1 MWERPKLLYMRP
13 HTAIYASS
21 YCYIQ
26 VVWERAGAYCHID
39 ALVAS
44 DSLLKLCSLTASL
57 ALPLG
62 LTYAHEL
69 PADSA
74 SSSTPRPA
82 AASSAS
88 AAALYLGEEEE
99 EDSSRVSFM
108 TPGAEGLAEV
118 ARILLGCG
126 WGKRG
131 TRMPTYEEMRRYAA
145 RKAAYMLTYADVC

>member
-1 MWERPKLLYMRP
+1 MRPTCVLILLYMHP

-69 PADSA
+69 PDDSA

-99 EDSSRVSFM
+99 DSSPVSFM

-126 WGKRG
+126 WGRRG
-131 TRMPTYEEMRRYAA
+131 TKMPT
-145 RKAAYMLTYADVC
+145 